1 MIKNIALICVLVVTL
16 LFSGCKLFPQKK
28 KPAPTPKP
36 VPSVVPTPTPAATPT
51 ATATG
56 TPMVSP
62 TPAGAKVTKED
73 IQKRLTA
80 IETSVKKDDWAA
92 ANKDVNSLGGE
103 MLSHFPVSGKGK
115 SLMKMASFDADYTK
129 LKASV
134 EVHKKED
141 ALGDIAKMRKN
152 LDQMK

>member
-1 MIKNIALICVLVVTL
+1 MIKNTMVVSFLVVTL

-28 KPAPTPKP
+28 KPAAPTPKP
-36 VPSVVPTPTPAATPT
+36 TPMATPTPAPTPT
-51 ATATG
+51 TT
-56 TPMVSP
+56 V

-73 IQKRLTA
+73 LQKRLTK
-80 IETSVKKDDWAA
+80 IEDAVKKEDWAA
-92 ANKDVNSLGGE
+92 ANKEVNSLGGE

-115 SLMKMASFDADYTK
+115 SLMKMAGFDADYAK

-141 ALGDIAKMRKN
+141 ALGDITKMRKN
-152 LDQMK
+152 LEQIK